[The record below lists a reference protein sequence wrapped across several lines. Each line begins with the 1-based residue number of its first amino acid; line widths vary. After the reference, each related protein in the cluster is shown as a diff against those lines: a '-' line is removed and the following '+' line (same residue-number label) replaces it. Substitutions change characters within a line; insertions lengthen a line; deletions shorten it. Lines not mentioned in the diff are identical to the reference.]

1 MQLYHNLMS
10 TNIEKQQLI
19 DKIVEA
25 IQDTKGEDVKIFD
38 LSGIENAVAETFII
52 CSANSNTQV
61 SAISGNV
68 EKKVRNELKDRPWHV
83 EGNDNSIW
91 VLMDYVSV
99 VVHIFQRQIRDY
111 YEIEEL
117 WGDAKV
123 ISIES

>member
-1 MQLYHNLMS
+1 MKGN
-10 TNIEKQQLI
+10 
-19 DKIVEA
+19 
-25 IQDTKGEDVKIFD
+25 QDGE
-38 LSGIENAVAETFII
+38 G
-52 CSANSNTQV
+52 
-61 SAISGNV
+61 

-83 EGNDNSIW
+83 EGSENAMWIL
-91 VLMDYVSV
+91 VDYISV